1 MPYRAWYERSE
12 SRHPRSARVVA
23 FRPPYAGGLTTMFSD
38 VIFYLMVWLIPGMA
52 LLALL
57 LRRNPF
63 EEGGTK
69 SEKTDR
75 RS

>member
-1 MPYRAWYERSE
+1 
-12 SRHPRSARVVA
+12 
-23 FRPPYAGGLTTMFSD
+23 MFSD